1 MASTIAAM
9 FDSALPA
16 LLSTQRARCAQIG
29 GEYGFDIGGEG
40 GGVWTLDFATAK
52 VARGLPKKATLTIA
66 MPASDFEKLLK
77 GQLDVTAALRDRLS
91 VRRVETA
98 CAAFKSRL
106 ATTPIATRA

>member
-1 MASTIAAM
+1 MATTIAAM

-16 LLSTQRARCAQIG
+16 LLSAQRARCAQIG

-40 GGVWTLDFATAK
+40 GGAWTLDFVAAT

-77 GQLDVTAALRDRLS
+77 GQLDVTAALKEGR
-91 VRRVETA
+91 VRITGDS
-98 CAAFKSRL
+98 KRL
-106 ATTPIATRA
+106 ADLMSVLTGGAA